1 MLGAC
6 ARQRAHART
15 QQSRNP
21 LSSLK
26 DATTEGGGAMWK
38 LWWLLCVVVFMHYGA
53 TIGGEIM
60 QQEMSG
66 LMYSENYH
74 AQVEVL

>member
-1 MLGAC
+1 
-6 ARQRAHART
+6 
-15 QQSRNP
+15 
-21 LSSLK
+21 
-26 DATTEGGGAMWK
+26 MWK